1 MSEPKYRQEHPRM
14 TWRMK
19 DEMPSMW
26 FDALAEVAQSVEYSE
41 SEQERIQAIKDA
53 REKGK

>member
-1 MSEPKYRQEHPRM
+1 M